1 MENERNEDCLSR
13 FVNKWCGHRGVST
26 AACQF
31 VAHYSVQP
39 EETLREMIH
48 DFLVVHT
55 ERILLEKNRQH
66 NPFENINSSISPDER
81 SKWEQC
87 GWPPQT

>member
-13 FVNKWCGHRGVST
+13 FVNKWCDHRGVST
-26 AACQF
+26 GAYQF
-31 VAHYSVQP
+31 VAHYSEQS
-39 EETLREMIH
+39 EEVLREMIT
-48 DFLVVHT
+48 DFLSVHT
-55 ERILLEKNRQH
+55 ERTLLNKNRLH
-66 NPFENINSSISPDER
+66 NPFHNIDTSISPDER